1 MLFFIFAKTIPKQTP
16 MKTHPTKTWT
26 RMALPFLFFI
36 IGIVPAKA
44 QLYLGGG
51 FNYYTTEI
59 DFPESDVTYLNI
71 SPELGY
77 RYHKLSAGLAFSYN
91 TSTYSNEAYTDTKEY
106 TIDSYI
112 RYDIIVRKGLGF
124 FTDAFYSRTHFD
136 ESYPVQV
143 ANMVGV
149 SPGIYYKLSDRFMAM
164 FRFGF
169 LGYSSTHYKSGF
181 KGFGV
186 DLSTNTAQI
195 RFYYSLW

>member
-1 MLFFIFAKTIPKQTP
+1 
-16 MKTHPTKTWT
+16 MKNRPTKTWT
-26 RMALPFLFFI
+26 RVALPLLFFI

-51 FNYYTTEI
+51 FNYHTTEI
-59 DFPESDVTYLNI
+59 DLPQSDVTYLSI

-91 TSTYSNEAYTDTKEY
+91 TSTYSNIAYTDTKEY
-106 TIDSYI
+106 TIEPYI

-124 FTDAFYSRTHFD
+124 FTDAFYSRTRLD
-136 ESYPVQV
+136 KSYPILV
-143 ANMVGV
+143 AHTVGV
-149 SPGIYYKLSDRFMAM
+149 SPGIYYKLSDRFMAL